1 MSANRETEHDM
12 SHTDIAFLLAEAA
25 DEVEIGIAPYQSVLR
40 GGRRR
45 RARRW
50 AVAAAT
56 ALVIS
61 GSSATLAVAGLPD
74 GGGDRVAPPAA
85 RSQSATADVF
95 APQRTVLAR
104 GTDGGKEWSVVLDVW
119 AAPRDE
125 TEAQAQLTRMAE
137 SGQFPE
143 EVRNAYVLVGSSHYF
158 VHSVVDGT
166 ASLVMW
172 SAFPPDQ
179 NPPSDLTTAAVPLDP
194 DGDGPDRLVVGQ
206 VTRAAGEVTCTW
218 KDGTGTVVG
227 RAPEGTGTPADT
239 GFIRHAE
246 GSPVDWFVCLAP
258 RGTEYASAEVTKL
271 AERPGR

>member
-1 MSANRETEHDM
+1 MGANRETEHDM

-56 ALVIS
+56 ALLIS
-61 GSSATLAVAGLPD
+61 GSSATLAVAGLPG
-74 GGGDRVAPPAA
+74 GGGDRVAPPAG
-85 RSQSATADVF
+85 RSQSATPDVF
-95 APQRTVLAR
+95 SPQRTLLAR
-104 GTDGGKEWSVVLDVW
+104 GKDGSREWSVVLDVW

-137 SGQFPE
+137 YGEFPE
-143 EVRNAYVLVGSSHYF
+143 EVRNAYVMVGSSHYF
-158 VHSVVDGT
+158 VRSFVDGT
-166 ASLVMW
+166 ESLVMW
-172 SAFPPDQ
+172 SAFTQDQ
-179 NPPSDLTTAAVPLDP
+179 GVPQDLTTAAVSLERGD
-194 DGDGPDRLVVGQ
+194 DGPERLVVGQ
-206 VTRAAGEVTCTW
+206 VTRAADQVTCTW
-218 KDGTGTVVG
+218 KNGTGTVVE
-227 RAPEGTGTPADT
+227 RAPEDSETPADT
-239 GFIRHAE
+239 RFIRLAD

-271 AERPGR
+271 AD